1 MFCYQRV
8 LFLTT
13 PANLSPGVVTSHQ
26 DVSTINDFLST
37 FNLQTQATATL
48 MLTVAP
54 VSRKFLPRCSFTRQW
69 MCSVLRDRERW
80 FEIGMGM
87 GGKRPIWK
95 QPGYI
100 FSYVKTKLLSCSL
113 LETNYIITKV
123 SKSGVEVAFLNQLCD
138 WMVLM
143 YISCQIFLV
152 WLRLLVLIH
161 RCLPCK

>member
-8 LFLTT
+8 LFWPRPPIFLL
-13 PANLSPGVVTSHQ
+13 ALLQVIKMCR
-26 DVSTINDFLST
+26 TINDFLST

-48 MLTVAP
+48 MLTVTP

-100 FSYVKTKLLSCSL
+100 FSYVKTKLLSCSS

-143 YISCQIFLV
+143 YISCQNFLIG
-152 WLRLLVLIH
+152 LRLLVLIH